1 MPAVCDGAL
10 SETSRHCFCTSTESP
25 VSYDMSRCS
34 APQAPTRGG
43 CHCRR
48 DIGAAAPSTMR
59 SISGVDNHRQSS
71 LGSTLELAFDFF
83 QCSAG
88 GKRYCDRIHKNYI
101 YHHLEYVI
109 NQFVVLY
116 TFVYFFLSPY
126 LCIESIQRQQQWF
139 VSMSRLA
146 THRAAE
152 MREPLRQGASFCP
165 AQLPNILDEQ
175 AHLPE
180 CSAIGR

>member
-1 MPAVCDGAL
+1 MLYHSTYVLSVKILPEPWGSADIINKFFWGSGICISKYLLLFSIFSFLDWMPAVCDGAL

-43 CHCRR
+43 CLHCRR

-83 QCSAG
+83 SAPQEENG
-88 GKRYCDRIHKNYI
+88 IVTGYI
-101 YHHLEYVI
+101 KI
-109 NQFVVLY
+109 IY
-116 TFVYFFLSPY
+116 TTTLS
-126 LCIESIQRQQQWF
+126 
-139 VSMSRLA
+139 
-146 THRAAE
+146 T
-152 MREPLRQGASFCP
+152 
-165 AQLPNILDEQ
+165 
-175 AHLPE
+175 
-180 CSAIGR
+180 